1 MSTAEYLAFLLDA
14 MPKYSTS
21 AKRAF
26 GCKHVNRTFE
36 AIEGVTLPAHDHF
49 ERFVIFVSAVLALC
63 HTGFLRRKVGSPG
76 QGGRANG

>member
-36 AIEGVTLPAHDHF
+36 AIEGVTLPTHDHF
-49 ERFVIFVSAVLALC
+49 EKICHIRFRSSRTL
-63 HTGFLRRKVGSPG
+63 G
-76 QGGRANG
+76 QQN